1 MFEAITG
8 KVFATI
14 VSLSV
19 FLFSSYTGND
29 PAFGTLNSRAGES
42 YLQLRTSLVSAF
54 ENDFPDVFKSGSTI
68 PVNFILTIR
77 NKNGV
82 LVNRNFQNS
91 VRYDPAQA
99 VYEVKTGGMN
109 RKLQTPNYH
118 TMISEISGFECSIPY
133 RSSWGIVSVS
143 LEASLPSV
151 RFEQLQKKVDLMVL
165 WKYQKPKINTQLN
178 LKKAT

>member
-1 MFEAITG
+1 MLEALTG
-8 KVFATI
+8 KVLAT
-14 VSLSV
+14 VVTLSV

-29 PAFGTLNSRAGES
+29 PAFGNLNSRAGDS

-54 ENDFPDVFKSGSTI
+54 ENDFPDVFQSGSTI
-68 PVNFILTIR
+68 PVNFKLLIR

-91 VRYDPAQA
+91 VRYDPATA
-99 VYEVKTGGMN
+99 VFEVRSSGMN
-109 RKLQTPNYH
+109 RKLQTANYSA
-118 TMISEISGFECSIPY
+118 MISEISGFECSIPFS
-133 RSSWGIVSVS
+133 SSWGTVSVS

-151 RFEQLQKKVDLMVL
+151 RFEQLKKKVDLMVL
-165 WKYQKPKINTQLN
+165 WKYQKPKISTQLN